1 MQGHRTGI
9 SPDFWCRGGR
19 RRSNAGEMVY
29 RFVEFASVT
38 LEFPGPADVDNLE
51 GMTGTYNRFHDIRET
66 DPRIVELRELH
77 AAVERAVLMPT
88 AGPTS

>member
-1 MQGHRTGI
+1 MLGVVWGPDAIGRLADERSPGWMQGHRTGI

-38 LEFPGPADVDNLE
+38 LEFRVP
-51 GMTGTYNRFHDIRET
+51 
-66 DPRIVELRELH
+66 
-77 AAVERAVLMPT
+77 LMSIISK
-88 AGPTS
+88 A